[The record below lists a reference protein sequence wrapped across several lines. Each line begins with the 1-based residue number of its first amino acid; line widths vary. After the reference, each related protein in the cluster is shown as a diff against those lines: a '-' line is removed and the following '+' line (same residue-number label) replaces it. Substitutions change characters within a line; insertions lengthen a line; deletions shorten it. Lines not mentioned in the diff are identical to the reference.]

1 MGFLRNSY
9 IGVSMREDYR
19 EIKEKLNN
27 LLFCFYTLSFLI
39 ILLSMLFIDHKGHS
53 GFILIAVIYWVGY
66 FIFRY
71 LGRKEISKIFEE
83 LELKEQYKRQYQHD
97 ENNII

>member
-1 MGFLRNSY
+1 LRNSY

-27 LLFCFYTLSFLI
+27 LLFGFYTLTFLI
-39 ILLSMLFIDHKGHS
+39 ISVLILFMDYKGYS

-71 LGRKEISKIFEE
+71 LGRKEISKVFEE
-83 LELKEQYKRQYQHD
+83 LELKEEYKRLYQHN
-97 ENNII
+97 ENNKI

>member
-1 MGFLRNSY
+1 M
-9 IGVSMREDYR
+9 I
-19 EIKEKLNN
+19 
-27 LLFCFYTLSFLI
+27 
-39 ILLSMLFIDHKGHS
+39 FIDHKGHS

-71 LGRKEISKIFEE
+71 LGRKELSKLFEE
-83 LELKEQYKRQYQHD
+83 IELKEQYKRQYQHD

>member
-1 MGFLRNSY
+1 
-9 IGVSMREDYR
+9 MREDYR

-27 LLFCFYTLSFLI
+27 LLFGFYTLIFLI
-39 ILLSMLFIDHKGHS
+39 ISVSMIFIDHKGYS

-71 LGRKEISKIFEE
+71 LGRKELSKLFEE
-83 LELKEQYKRQYQHD
+83 IELKEQYKRQYQHD

>member
-1 MGFLRNSY
+1 MGYLKNSY

-19 EIKEKLNN
+19 EIKERLNN
-27 LLFCFYTLSFLI
+27 LLFGFYTLIFLI
-39 ILLSMLFIDHKGHS
+39 ISVSMIFIDHKGHL

-71 LGRKEISKIFEE
+71 LGRKEISKLFEE
-83 LELKEQYKRQYQHD
+83 LELKE
-97 ENNII
+97 

>member
-1 MGFLRNSY
+1 MVFLRNSY

-27 LLFCFYTLSFLI
+27 LLFGFYTLTFLI
-39 ILLSMLFIDHKGHS
+39 ISVSILFMNHKGHL

-71 LGRKEISKIFEE
+71 LGRKEISKVFEE

>member
-1 MGFLRNSY
+1 
-9 IGVSMREDYR
+9 MREDYR

-27 LLFCFYTLSFLI
+27 LLFGFYTLIFLI
-39 ILLSMLFIDHKGHS
+39 ISVSMIFIDHKGHS

-83 LELKEQYKRQYQHD
+83 LELKEQYKRLYQHN
-97 ENNII
+97 ENNNI

>member
-1 MGFLRNSY
+1 
-9 IGVSMREDYR
+9 MREDYR

-27 LLFCFYTLSFLI
+27 LLFGFYTLIFLI
-39 ILLSMLFIDHKGHS
+39 ISVSMIFIDYKGYS

-71 LGRKEISKIFEE
+71 LGRKELSKLFEE
-83 LELKEQYKRQYQHD
+83 IELKEQYKRQYQHD

>member
-1 MGFLRNSY
+1 
-9 IGVSMREDYR
+9 MREDYT

-27 LLFCFYTLSFLI
+27 LLFGFYTLLFLI
-39 ILLSMLFIDHKGHS
+39 ILVLIFFIDYKGHS
-53 GFILIAVIYWVGY
+53 GFILIAVIYWIGY